1 MTNMLPGDEPCLHR
15 DNYMMQSTTDF
26 YSHTDGVGYDYGFL
40 SDNDLNMTLRSSRKP
55 RSSGSEFPFNGI
67 TQRIGSRFTGITKW
81 RTSRQASITQS
92 PVSDFGFEQRPTAS
106 RAPSSRSSSLSA
118 TGRYRLDR
126 ANEPPLPPTPA
137 LSFYE
142 SNDSLALSASAEF
155 DQTSVIDP
163 LEIERERAMA
173 ATPLLPPFMY
183 DSMSNPTTA
192 QPSPL
197 ESPKIAAPEIMEPV
211 SSPAMS
217 PPLSTKP
224 SISSFHR
231 ITLSG
236 ELPGMS
242 EEDETWCNLL
252 GHANYTILPLPYKP
266 EVVNLE
272 SLCQLRTDWDT
283 ARINYTKHLA
293 RTGEHY
299 GLTSKTYALTEAK
312 WAETKSLWRRHHDE
326 VASIIVISGAA
337 DSVPKFE
344 EDVLTAVPLMDTE
357 GKFPERGDE
366 DIVGPMVR
374 EATMLVPAEH
384 ADRKNTTSFWRAL
397 AGRVGLR
404 K

>member
-1 MTNMLPGDEPCLHR
+1 
-15 DNYMMQSTTDF
+15 MQSTSEF
-26 YSHTDGVGYDYGFL
+26 YSHTGSVGYNYEFH
-40 SDNDLNMTLRSSRKP
+40 SESDLNMTLRSSRKP
-55 RSSGSEFPFNGI
+55 RSGADFPFNGI
-67 TQRIGSRFTGITKW
+67 TQRIGSKFTGITKW
-81 RTSRQASITQS
+81 RTSRQGSVTQS
-92 PVSDFGFEQRPTAS
+92 PVSDFGFDQRPTLS

-118 TGRYRLDR
+118 TGRHRLDR

-142 SNDSLALSASAEF
+142 SNDSLALSSSVDME
-155 DQTSVIDP
+155 QTSLVDP

-173 ATPLLPPFMY
+173 TTPLLPPFMY
-183 DSMSNPTTA
+183 DSMSSPATA

-197 ESPKIAAPEIMEPV
+197 ESPKIAAPFALDSQP
-211 SSPAMS
+211 SPIMS

-224 SISSFHR
+224 SVSSFHR
-231 ITLSG
+231 ITMSG
-236 ELPGMS
+236 ELPGMP

-266 EVVNLE
+266 NDFNLE
-272 SLCQLRTDWDT
+272 SLRQLRSDWDA

-312 WAETKSLWRRHHDE
+312 WTETKDLWRRYHDQ
-326 VASIIVISGAA
+326 VAHYIVASGAA
-337 DSVPKFE
+337 DDVPKFE
-344 EDVLTAVPLMDTE
+344 EDVVTAVPLMDTE

-374 EATMLVPAEH
+374 EASMLVPSEL
-384 ADRKNTTSFWRAL
+384 ADKKNNSFWRTL

-404 K
+404 R